1 MPLASAIWAKADPYV
16 RSLSRMRC
24 LGRWSKGY
32 DFLPRSVHA
41 DETADPT
48 IGAHGMPIY
57 QNTAYSFTAYDE
69 LVAYRQ
75 GKRPH
80 FVYTRDG
87 NPTVRSLEVKLAALE
102 GAEEV
107 VACASGMAGIS
118 ATLLHLLGGGGQH
131 RREGGD
137 DFASRITR
145 SGDPCCRTPI
155 CGMVG
160 TGLPCRPMAR
170 AERSLTRGKRVTRP
184 PGHGG
189 SPR

>member
-1 MPLASAIWAKADPYV
+1 MPLASAIWAKADPYLW
-16 RSLSRMRC
+16 SLSRMRC

-48 IGAHGMPIY
+48 IGAHGVPIY
-57 QNTAYSFTAYDE
+57 QNTTYGFTSYDE
-69 LVAYRQ
+69 LAAYRQ
-75 GKRPH
+75 GKCPH

-102 GAEEV
+102 GAEEA

-131 RREGGD
+131 RREGGTTSP
-137 DFASRITR
+137 AGPKGRETHAAGHLLAPWSAGIYHA
-145 SGDPCCRTPI
+145 
-155 CGMVG
+155 
-160 TGLPCRPMAR
+160 AR
-170 AERSLTRGKRVTRP
+170 WRG
-184 PGHGG
+184 PGG
-189 SPR
+189 R